1 MLKGISDEK
10 AAWQHLA
17 PLSHQLCSGLLM
29 LAISCLDCYLK
40 KEKTKCLLPKKEK
53 TISRMLILL
62 SKWQTTKLLK
72 KQTWGESTAVS

>member
-40 KEKTKCLLPKKEK
+40 KEKTKCPECWFYSASGKQQNFWK
-53 TISRMLILL
+53 SRP
-62 SKWQTTKLLK
+62 
-72 KQTWGESTAVS
+72 GESPLQFHNGYE